1 MKKLLPWLL
10 LLLLLIILCIYT
22 KIDDIHLSSKSE
34 TSTLTTA
41 TNVKNTQYI
50 DYVIVQREKSYEL
63 KGNFASVEQ
72 SRQLASA
79 FTKAKR
85 SIATSN
91 IATNSTLMDDDGLVL
106 TDKILPHFIKNYRN
120 GKISYAHKILH
131 ISGMVN
137 SQEEINS
144 MQILLS
150 GVKNITVKND
160 TRLDPEVLKKAAAQK
175 RAIIEAKEKAI
186 ADALI
191 AKLAQEQAEL
201 QRQNNLEA
209 ERMKAAADEAEA
221 KRQAVLNAKLE
232 QERLA
237 AQLAQKEAEEQKKQN
252 ALLAQEAEKVV
263 EQTSMKKAQ
272 EVLKQK
278 NVASTE
284 TQAQRAKKNVATL
297 LRVENIEF
305 QVAKGSLT
313 SKGQSTVTKLSNI
326 LKQYPN
332 INIEIA
338 GHTDSDGSALF
349 NKKLSQ
355 SRVNTVKSRLI
366 SNGLKED
373 RLTAKGYGESQPLVP
388 NTSKAN
394 KQKNRRVEINIQ
406 GE

>member
-1 MKKLLPWLL
+1 M
-10 LLLLLIILCIYT
+10 T
-22 KIDDIHLSSKSE
+22 K
-34 TSTLTTA
+34 
-41 TNVKNTQYI
+41 
-50 DYVIVQREKSYEL
+50 
-63 KGNFASVEQ
+63 
-72 SRQLASA
+72 
-79 FTKAKR
+79 
-85 SIATSN
+85 N

-106 TDKILPHFIKNYRN
+106 TDKILPHFIQNYRS
-120 GKISYAHKILH
+120 GKISYAHKVLH

-144 MQILLS
+144 MQVLLS

-160 TRLDPEVLKKAAAQK
+160 TRLDPEVLKKAADAR

-191 AKLAQEQAEL
+191 AKLAQEQAEI
-201 QRQNNLEA
+201 QRQNDL
-209 ERMKAAADEAEA
+209 EAEA
-221 KRQAVLNAKLE
+221 KMKAALNAKSE
-232 QERLA
+232 QERLD

-252 ALLAQEAEKVV
+252 ALLAQEAEKAV

-278 NVASTE
+278 DVISVE
-284 TQAQRAKKNVATL
+284 TQIKKAKRNVGTL
-297 LRVENIEF
+297 LSAENIEF

-313 SKGQSTVTKLSNI
+313 SKGQSTVKKLSNI

-338 GHTDSDGSALF
+338 GHTDSDGSDIF

-355 SRVNTVKSRLI
+355 SRVNTVKSTLI
-366 SNGLKED
+366 SNGVSEG

-388 NTSKAN
+388 NTSNAN